1 MEFFQIPFII
11 AGLAVGFIVGMTGVG
26 GGSLM
31 TPILLHFGITPT
43 TAVGT
48 DLLYA
53 AITKAGG
60 VAVHQK
66 QGNINWRIM
75 LTLTAGS
82 VPAALGTLAFIHYVG
97 IDKQT
102 INAII
107 KQGVGYALII
117 TALVI
122 VFKQKLFA
130 LSHSDK
136 NPRRM
141 AQRPL
146 DAFTFWSGVVLGV
159 MVTITSIGAGAI
171 GTMALFFLYPRLPTS
186 RLIGTEIAHAVPLT
200 LVAGL
205 GHAGLG
211 NVDWPLLCSLLIGS
225 LPGIYVGSH
234 LTGAVPDKVL
244 RPALAVMLTLVGIKL
259 LN

>member
-1 MEFFQIPFII
+1 MDIQFPFVI
-11 AGLAVGFIVGMTGVG
+11 AGLLVGFIVGMTGVG

-53 AITKAGG
+53 AITKGGG
-60 VAVHQK
+60 VFVHQR

-82 VPAALGTLAFIHYVG
+82 VPAALATLAFIHYVG
-97 IDKQT
+97 IDSST

-107 KQGVGYALII
+107 KHGVGIALIL
-117 TALVI
+117 TSVVI
-122 VFKQKLFA
+122 VFKQKLFD
-130 LSHSDK
+130 LSHREARK
-136 NPRRM
+136 PGHRERR
-141 AQRPL
+141 AR
-146 DAFTFWSGVVLGV
+146 DAMTFWTGVLLGV

-171 GTMALFFLYPRLPTS
+171 GTMALFFLYPLLPTA
-186 RLIGTEIAHAVPLT
+186 RLVGTEIAHAVPLT

-211 NVDWPLLCSLLIGS
+211 NVDWPLLASLLLGS
-225 LPGIYVGSH
+225 LPGIFIGSH

-244 RPALAVMLTLVGIKL
+244 RPALAVMLVLVGIKL
-259 LN
+259 LS